1 MRPVCRD
8 RSADG
13 PAAMSDDQLTATLA
27 EIRAF
32 DYKPVP
38 QGSEVFEQAI
48 RAARDVPRLLALVAV
63 QRAALDAV
71 LKLADELEATPYPD
85 ATAIQ
90 DCEVARTDLAR
101 GLGRIFRAAIT
112 AALTKGEATP

>member
-1 MRPVCRD
+1 
-8 RSADG
+8 
-13 PAAMSDDQLTATLA
+13 MSDDQLTATLA

-71 LKLADELEATPYPD
+71 LKLADEWGAEAKWID
-85 ATAIQ
+85 AKFAGEEDPWPRT
-90 DCEVARTDLAR
+90 VA
-101 GLGRIFRAAIT
+101 GMRAQAFEQCAKALREAIT
-112 AALTKGEATP
+112 AELTKGEAPGHG